1 MTDLYDD
8 CPPDA
13 SAMVES
19 MRAYGYNLATAL
31 ADLIDNS
38 IAAGSQKVWL
48 RYVWAGSSSWI
59 SVTDDGTGM
68 TEKEL
73 VNAMRLG
80 STNPTSKRA
89 KDDLGRFGLGLK
101 TASFSQARR
110 LTVIT
115 RKKRGSPVLR
125 RWDLDHLARADVT
138 GWQLLRKP
146 HTDSLKVIKELESR
160 RRSSGTHVLLECV
173 DRVTGAIP
181 SSARRTTAEKHF
193 AAEIDLA
200 RYHLG
205 MVFHRYLSAPK
216 NKRLGIYINESPV
229 EAWDPFLERHIAT
242 QSFPV
247 DSNSDLGGRVRVQ
260 GFVLPHRDRF
270 DEKDPE
276 KGRREHSNA
285 AGPAGWNAHQG
296 FYLYRNERLI
306 IPGDWLGLGPSG
318 GGWKKEEHFK
328 LARIRIDIPNS
339 MDDAWKID
347 VKKSTASAPPVL
359 REWLGGL
366 ARTVRD
372 RAKTVYAHRG
382 GYSPR
387 RVATEPE
394 YSSPWLKRKARGNH
408 FSYRIDRK
416 HPLFSSLMNTIPK
429 DSQSNLLTLLRL
441 IEETVPVQ
449 RIWIDSAEN
458 QDGPAKPFEGEAD
471 SKIRTHIEN
480 CYQALLEIDI
490 SEKEI
495 WTLLTNFPAFQTKNI
510 QSVIG
515 ELRDRGTG

>member
-1 MTDLYDD
+1 MPESYDD

-19 MRAYGYNLATAL
+19 MRAYGYSLATAL

-38 IAAGSQKVWL
+38 IAAGSRKVWL
-48 RYVWAGSSSWI
+48 RCEWAGSSSWI
-59 SVTDDGTGM
+59 SVTDDGSGM
-68 TEKEL
+68 AEKEL

-89 KDDLGRFGLGLK
+89 KSDLGRFGLGLK

-115 RKKRGSPVLR
+115 KKKNGPGVLR
-125 RWDLDHLARADVT
+125 RWDLDHLAREDVN
-138 GWQLLRKP
+138 GWQLLREP
-146 HTDSLKVIKELESR
+146 HPDSLQAIKELESR
-160 RRSSGTHVLLECV
+160 RRVSGTHVLLECI
-173 DRVTGAIP
+173 DRVTGEI
-181 SSARRTTAEKHF
+181 SNSASKTTAERHF
-193 AAEIDLA
+193 AAEVELV

-216 NKRLGIYINESPV
+216 NKRLSIYINESPV
-229 EAWDPFLERHIAT
+229 EHWDPFLEKHIAT

-247 DSNSDLGGRVRVQ
+247 DTNSDLGGRVRVH

-276 KGRREHSNA
+276 KGRREHAHA

-306 IPGDWLGLGPSG
+306 IPGDWLGLGPGS

-328 LARIRIDIPNS
+328 LARIRVDIPNS

-359 REWLGGL
+359 REWLTGV
-366 ARTVRD
+366 ARKVRE
-372 RAKTVYAHRG
+372 RAKTVYAYRG

-394 YSSPWLKRKARGNH
+394 HSSPWLKQKARGNH

-416 HPLFSSLMNTIPK
+416 HLLFSCLMNTIPK
-429 DSQSNLLTLLRL
+429 DRQSNLLTLLRL

-471 SKIRTHIEN
+471 SKIRAHIEN
-480 CYQALLEIDI
+480 CYQALLDKHL
-490 SEKEI
+490 SEKDI
-495 WTLLTNFPAFQTKNI
+495 WELLTSFPAFQTKNV

>member
-1 MTDLYDD
+1 
-8 CPPDA
+8 
-13 SAMVES
+13 MVES

-38 IAAGSQKVWL
+38 IAAGSRKVWL
-48 RYVWAGSSSWI
+48 RCEWAGSSSWI
-59 SVTDDGTGM
+59 SVTDDGAGM
-68 TEKEL
+68 SEKEL

-89 KDDLGRFGLGLK
+89 KHDLGRFGLGLK

-115 RKKRGSPVLR
+115 KKKRGSRVLR
-125 RWDLDHLARADVT
+125 RWDLDHLARANVT
-138 GWQLLRKP
+138 GWQLLREP
-146 HTDSLKVIKELESR
+146 HSDSLKVIKELESR
-160 RRSSGTHVLLECV
+160 RRASGTHVLLECI
-173 DRVTGAIP
+173 DRVTGGIP
-181 SSARRTTAEKHF
+181 NSARRTTAEKHF
-193 AAEIDLA
+193 VSEVELV

-205 MVFHRYLSAPK
+205 MVFHRYLAAPK
-216 NKRLGIYINESPV
+216 NKRLSIYINESAV
-229 EAWDPFLERHIAT
+229 EAWDPFLEKHAAT

-247 DSNSDLGGRVRVQ
+247 DSNSDLGGRVRVE

-270 DEKDPE
+270 DEKDQE
-276 KGRREHSNA
+276 KGRREHAQA

-306 IPGDWLGLGPSG
+306 IPGDWLGLGPGS

-328 LARIRIDIPNS
+328 LARIRVDIPNS

-359 REWLGGL
+359 REWLTGL
-366 ARTVRD
+366 ARNVRE
-372 RAKTVYAHRG
+372 RAKIVYAHRG

-387 RVATEPE
+387 RAAREPE
-394 YSSPWLKRKARGNH
+394 YSSPWLTRKVRGNH
-408 FSYRIDRK
+408 FSYRIDRN

-429 DSQSNLLTLLRL
+429 DRQSNLMTLLRL

-458 QDGPAKPFEGEAD
+458 QDGLAKPFEGETD
-471 SKIRTHIEN
+471 RKIRTHIEN
-480 CYQALLEIDI
+480 LYQALLERDI
-490 SEKEI
+490 SDQKI
-495 WTLLTNFPAFQTKNI
+495 WELFSNFPAFQTKNF

-515 ELRDRGTG
+515 ELRDRGEGR